1 MVYIVPFILT
11 FFGMWLSSRVSSRK
25 PVIVLLCV
33 TAIYMILLMGFR
45 YRVGIDT
52 LGYMTRYRH
61 MASLDE
67 LSWSNLFDQLY
78 EPAYTFIVAVCKMYT
93 DSFWPVQLIM
103 NAITTVCVIIF
114 LYRNCKNVFVG
125 MFFFL
130 IIQWLYFSTE
140 VMRESVAIGIFLL
153 NFKNI
158 EKKRWVRYYLFS
170 FLSLSFHY
178 SAILIWF
185 IPFARYLRSNWLY
198 IIACVGMLSITPLVE
213 NLNNMIHLGV
223 VSSKVSTYVN
233 QADVGTILWRI
244 GEFIKTGIPAFL
256 CLILYYFAK
265 KENKLKPYILLQFLF
280 CCGAFAIPIIFQRF
294 TNYTTLF
301 VTVAL
306 ANYVT
311 DKKVALPL
319 RATLIG
325 VICITQSYYYYSM
338 VHTWIPYES
347 IFDPVKDVKREEF
360 RRIIW

>member
-1 MVYIVPFILT
+1 
-11 FFGMWLSSRVSSRK
+11 
-25 PVIVLLCV
+25 
-33 TAIYMILLMGFR
+33 
-45 YRVGIDT
+45 
-52 LGYMTRYRH
+52 
-61 MASLDE
+61 
-67 LSWSNLFDQLY
+67 
-78 EPAYTFIVAVCKMYT
+78 
-93 DSFWPVQLIM
+93 VQLIM
-103 NAITTVCVIIF
+103 NTIMTVCVSIF
-114 LYRNCKNVFVG
+114 LYQNCKNVFVG

-158 EKKRWVRYYLFS
+158 EKKRWIRYYLFS
-170 FLSLSFHY
+170 ILSLSFHY

-185 IPFARYLRSNWLY
+185 IPFAKYLRVNWLY
-198 IIACVGMLSITPLVE
+198 IIGCIGMLSVTPLVE

-223 VSSKVSTYVN
+223 VSSKISTYVN
-233 QADVGTILWRI
+233 QADVGTIFWRI
-244 GEFIKTGIPAFL
+244 GEFIKTGIPALL
-256 CLILYYFAK
+256 CLVLYYFARK
-265 KENKLKPYILLQFLF
+265 KNILQPYILLQFMF

-311 DKKVALPL
+311 DKKIAFPL

-347 IFDPVKDVKREEF
+347 IFDPVKVPKREEF
-360 RRIIW
+360 NRIIW